1 MTKTKEN
8 KDITDIVPQSEIDE
22 IFTELTSQDPKSKL
36 YKFCLYYL
44 FGFPM
49 EVCAKKAGYSKTYGY
64 KIVEKYKKQP
74 KLRQS
79 VDQILNMF
87 PDRYRAV
94 CKMRLP
100 QIAEIEG
107 KALQEYEDNPK
118 LAIDKPQLLKQVKQ
132 GGGVD
137 LSEAVQPPKPPTIN
151 IQELKVFW
159 DNALPHQ
166 DPKPIEG
173 EIIEDT
179 D

>member
-1 MTKTKEN
+1 MQDETPS
-8 KDITDIVPQSEIDE
+8 DSRDRGQSPSGIR
-22 IFTELTSQDPKSKL
+22 
-36 YKFCLYYL
+36 
-44 FGFPM
+44 G
-49 EVCAKKAGYSKTYGY
+49 
-64 KIVEKYKKQP
+64 
-74 KLRQS
+74 
-79 VDQILNMF
+79 
-87 PDRYRAV
+87 
-94 CKMRLP
+94 
-100 QIAEIEG
+100 
-107 KALQEYEDNPK
+107 NPK

-137 LSEAVQPPKPPTIN
+137 LGEAVQPPKPPTIN